1 MIVRLLLSKAYNNT
15 TKYKAGYSDLQ
26 LTFLAQSLYDLMTFF
41 INSFISKLTTV
52 TDGLLTILFTLHD
65 FVITGRYR
73 TDRQTNE

>member
-1 MIVRLLLSKAYNNT
+1 MIVGLLLSKAYNNT

-52 TDGLLTILFTLHD
+52 TDGLLTIFY
-65 FVITGRYR
+65 ITRLCHY
-73 TDRQTNE
+73 RQTQERQANK